1 MTSKNEDCP
10 FCGAPTLP
18 TGLCEDDCD
27 GSRAFRNPLPPK
39 KKNKAGAKH
48 PWRRRQAP
56 IR

>member
-27 GSRAFRNPLPPK
+27 GSRAFRNPLPAK